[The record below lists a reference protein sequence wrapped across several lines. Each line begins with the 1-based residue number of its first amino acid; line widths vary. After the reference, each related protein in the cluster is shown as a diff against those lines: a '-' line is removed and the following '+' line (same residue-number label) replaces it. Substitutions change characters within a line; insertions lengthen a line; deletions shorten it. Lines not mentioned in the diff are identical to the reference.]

1 MIKGT
6 TTTEIDNQPAPAGCA
21 RGCRVG
27 IVGGSIGGC
36 TAAIVLA
43 RIGCEVTVF
52 ERSRGVLEERGA
64 GISSSLAHLDWLKA
78 HDLVDADLSF
88 VPIEVVRWTSGADPR
103 PEGRLLW
110 QSPMAAGGVKWSHLH
125 AQHRKRVPDG
135 VYHQGCTVSSFEEQP
150 GGSVVARLDDGRSFD
165 FDLLIFADGYDSLG
179 RAALFPDATKAYT
192 GYVVFRGLVEETHAP
207 EELGK
212 PGMCEWAVH
221 SGGLCIAYLVP
232 GHRGELSP
240 GRRLM
245 NWAWY
250 NIAPPQ
256 DLPWLLTD
264 RYQRCH
270 EGSLPRGGA
279 TDEHKRFLHDRARER
294 LRRPLADAI
303 VATAEPFMQVS
314 FDLHVPSFV
323 QGRVCLLGDASSIA
337 RPHVAAG
344 ALKAQQQAV
353 ALAYALS
360 SHPSIEAALDAWN
373 EDARIKADQQIALGK
388 TLGRAL
394 ITEAPDWSTMDEQ
407 QMQSWWA
414 SATSGTY
421 VYYFDDAKKRG
432 ASASLHTSSAE
443 PD

>member
-1 MIKGT
+1 
-6 TTTEIDNQPAPAGCA
+6 
-21 RGCRVG
+21 
-27 IVGGSIGGC
+27 
-36 TAAIVLA
+36 
-43 RIGCEVTVF
+43 
-52 ERSRGVLEERGA
+52 
-64 GISSSLAHLDWLKA
+64 
-78 HDLVDADLSF
+78 
-88 VPIEVVRWTSGADPR
+88 
-103 PEGRLLW
+103 
-110 QSPMAAGGVKWSHLH
+110 
-125 AQHRKRVPDG
+125 
-135 VYHQGCTVSSFEEQP
+135 
-150 GGSVVARLDDGRSFD
+150 VARLDDGRSFD

-179 RAALFPDATKAYT
+179 RAALFPEAMKAYT
-192 GYVVFRGLVEETHAP
+192 GYVVFRGLVEEAQAP
-207 EELGK
+207 EELCK

-221 SGGLCIAYLVP
+221 SDGLCIAYLIP
-232 GHRGELSP
+232 GHGGELAR

-250 NIAPPQ
+250 TIAPPE

-264 RYQRCH
+264 RHQRRH
-270 EGSLPRGGA
+270 EGSLPRGSA
-279 TDEHKRFLHDRARER
+279 TDEHKRFLHGRARER

-353 ALAYALS
+353 SLAEALS
-360 SHPSIEAALDAWN
+360 SHASIDAALDAWN

-394 ITEAPDWSTMDEQ
+394 ITEAPDWSAMNEQ

-421 VYYFDDAKKRG
+421 VYYFDDAKQSG
-432 ASASLHTSSAE
+432 APASLRASRTE
-443 PD
+443 RD

>member
-1 MIKGT
+1 MIEAT
-6 TTTEIDNQPAPAGCA
+6 TTTETDIHPAPAGCA
-21 RGCRVG
+21 KGCRVG

-36 TAAIVLA
+36 TVAIVLA

-52 ERSRGVLEERGA
+52 ERSRGALTERGA
-64 GISSSLAHLDWLKA
+64 GIALPFAHLDWLKA

-88 VPIEVVRWTSGADPR
+88 VPSEVVRWTSGADPR
-103 PEGRLLW
+103 HEGRLLW
-110 QSPMAAGGVKWSHLH
+110 QSPMASGGVKWSHIH

-135 VYHQGCTVSSFEEQP
+135 VYHQGCSVSAFEERP
-150 GGSVVARLDDGRSFD
+150 GASVMARLDDGRSFD

-179 RAALFPDATKAYT
+179 RTALFPDATRAYT

-207 EELGK
+207 EDLGEP
-212 PGMCEWAVH
+212 PGICEWAVH

-232 GHRGELSP
+232 GHRGELEP
-240 GRRLM
+240 GSRLM

-250 NIAPPQ
+250 NITPPQ

-264 RYQRCH
+264 RHQRCH
-270 EGSLPRGGA
+270 DGSLPRGGA
-279 TDEHKRFLHDRARER
+279 SDEHKRFLHERARAV

-353 ALAYALS
+353 ALAAALS
-360 SHPSIEAALDAWN
+360 SQPSIEAALDAWN
-373 EDARIKADQQIALGK
+373 ADMRIKADQQIALGK

-394 ITEAPDWSTMDEQ
+394 ITEAPDWSSMDER

-432 ASASLHTSSAE
+432 GARE
-443 PD
+443 P

>member
-1 MIKGT
+1 M
-6 TTTEIDNQPAPAGCA
+6 
-21 RGCRVG
+21 G
-27 IVGGSIGGC
+27 IVGGSIAGC
-36 TAAIVLA
+36 TAAITLA

-64 GISSSLAHLDWLKA
+64 GIALAFAHLDWLKA

-88 VPIEVVRWTSGADPR
+88 VPSEIVRWTSGADAR
-103 PEGRLLW
+103 HEGRLLW
-110 QSPMAAGGVKWSHLH
+110 QSPMASGGLKWSLLH

-135 VYHQGCTVSSFEEQP
+135 VYHQGCSVSAFEQRP
-150 GGSVVARLDDGRSFD
+150 GGPVVARLDDGRSFD

-179 RAALFPDATKAYT
+179 RAALFPAAAKVYT

-207 EELGK
+207 EELRDLQGT
-212 PGMCEWAVH
+212 CEWAVH
-221 SGGLCIAYLVP
+221 AGGLCIAYLVP

-240 GRRLM
+240 GRRLL

-250 NIAPPQ
+250 NLAAPQ

-264 RYQRCH
+264 RTHRRH
-270 EGSLPRGGA
+270 DGSLPRGGA
-279 TDEHKRFLHDRARER
+279 SDEHRRFLHDRAREV
-294 LRRPLADAI
+294 LRGPLADAI

-353 ALAYALS
+353 ALAAALGS
-360 SHPSIEAALDAWN
+360 QPSIEAALQVWN

-394 ITEAPDWSTMDEQ
+394 ITEAPDWRTMDEP

-414 SATSGTY
+414 SATSGAY
-421 VYYFDDAKKRG
+421 VYYFDDAKPRG
-432 ASASLHTSSAE
+432 GA
-443 PD
+443 

>member
-1 MIKGT
+1 MAP
-6 TTTEIDNQPAPAGCA
+6 EIHIQPAPDGCA

-27 IVGGSIGGC
+27 IVGGSIAGC
-36 TAAIVLA
+36 TAAIVLT

-64 GISSSLAHLDWLKA
+64 GIALPFAHLDWLKA
-78 HDLVDADLSF
+78 HDLVDDDLSF
-88 VPIEVVRWTSGADPR
+88 VPSELVRWTHGADPGH
-103 PEGRLLW
+103 EGRLLW
-110 QSPMAAGGVKWSHLH
+110 RSPMASGGLKWSHLH
-125 AQHRKRVPDG
+125 AQQRKRVPDEI
-135 VYHQGCTVSSFEEQP
+135 YHQGCSVAAFEERP
-150 GGSVVARLDDGRSFD
+150 GGPVVARLDDGRSFE

-179 RAALFPDATKAYT
+179 RAALFPDTAKAYT
-192 GYVVFRGLVEETHAP
+192 GYVVVRGLVEETHAP
-207 EELGK
+207 AELAEP
-212 PGMCEWAVH
+212 PGTCEWAVH
-221 SGGLCIAYLVP
+221 AGGLCIAYLVP
-232 GHRGELSP
+232 GHHGERSP

-250 NIAPPQ
+250 NVAAPQ

-264 RYQRCH
+264 RYNRRH

-279 TDEHKRFLHDRARER
+279 SDEHRRFLHERARTM
-294 LRRPLADAI
+294 LRGPLADAI
-303 VATAEPFMQVS
+303 IATAEPFMQVS

-353 ALAYALS
+353 ALAEALAS
-360 SHPSIEAALDAWN
+360 LPSIEAALQAWN

-394 ITEAPDWSTMDEQ
+394 ITDAPDWSAMDAQ
-407 QMQSWWA
+407 QMPSWWA
-414 SATSGTY
+414 SATRGTY
-421 VYYFDDAKKRG
+421 VYYFDDAKRG
-432 ASASLHTSSAE
+432 A
-443 PD
+443 